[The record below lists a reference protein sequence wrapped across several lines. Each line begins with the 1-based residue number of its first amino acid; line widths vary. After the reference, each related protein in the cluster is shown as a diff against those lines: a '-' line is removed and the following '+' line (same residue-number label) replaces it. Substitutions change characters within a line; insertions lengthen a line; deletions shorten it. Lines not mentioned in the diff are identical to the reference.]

1 MILRK
6 TKKRLADLFEAAKEK
21 EGAKISTDHVRQILA
36 KIDRKEEKIQAA
48 LKKASDPAKREKL
61 TRKLAVIDEQRRKGE
76 ELLDLVRRDEPKP
89 ANLLMFLS

>member
-6 TKKRLADLFEAAKEK
+6 TRKRLASLYDKAKEK
-21 EGAKISTDHVRQILA
+21 DGAKISTEHVRQILA

-48 LKKASDPAKREKL
+48 LKDATDPAKRDKL
-61 TRKLAVIDEQRRKGE
+61 ARKLAVIDEQRRRGE
-76 ELLDLVRRDEPKP
+76 ELLDLVRRDEPRP